1 VPQALNPFVRKNP
14 LPSEPIRR
22 RGKQEGI
29 KRKLS
34 VALVEPEDHQSH
46 PTLLVESS
54 RKKLPPPAL
63 HTARLRL
70 KVSKTESPSHRDAV
84 GTNHVGFGGP

>member
-1 VPQALNPFVRKNP
+1 LIVRKNP
-14 LPSEPIRR
+14 LPFEPIRR

-29 KRKLS
+29 KRKLT

-46 PTLLVESS
+46 PTPSAESS
-54 RKKLPPPAL
+54 RKRLPPPAL
-63 HTARLRL
+63 HTTRRRL

-84 GTNHVGFGGP
+84 GTNRVGFGGP